1 MTTKVVV
8 ITFCEFPKINTIAVV
23 DARLFLLL
31 VFLLTAAA
39 TRWRC
44 RLAARLRQFALQLQQ
59 QRHLLVDDAL
69 VGAARRLQRS
79 HRLAL
84 ATHASSV

>member
-31 VFLLTAAA
+31 VFLLAAA